1 MKRIL
6 IAVTLISLIVGP
18 TTRAAEVDSTNT
30 LVWCGLDYSMVK
42 MIGTMDFNQPDK
54 IFPNMLNTW
63 NGLFMKEMFPKL
75 DSIWS
80 PWSSVK
86 SDVKSVYSSN
96 EKASPSQIVREDGS
110 REEMV
115 NATHISEADIAKVVS
130 SYDLKNNQGIGL
142 VFIVDRLVKAQ
153 QVGCLYVVY
162 FDIPSRKVLYSER
175 VIAKGDGLGFRNYW
189 FNPIKAAV
197 GKLSK
202 MYKKA
207 EKARANN

>member
-6 IAVTLISLIVGP
+6 IVITLISLIVAP

-42 MIGTMDFNQPDK
+42 MIGTMDFNSPDE
-54 IFPNMLNTW
+54 IFPDMLNKW
-63 NGLFMKEMFPKL
+63 NGLFMNEMFPKL
-75 DSIWS
+75 DSAWS
-80 PWSSVK
+80 PWPSVK
-86 SDVKSVYSSN
+86 SDVKAVYSRN
-96 EKASPSQIVREDGS
+96 EKTSPDQIVREDGT

-115 NATHISEADIAKVVS
+115 NATHITEADIAKVVS

-142 VFIVDRLVKAQ
+142 VFIVDRLVRAQ
-153 QVGCLYVVY
+153 KVGCLYVVY
-162 FDIPSRKVLYSER
+162 FDISSRKVLYSER
-175 VIAKGDGLGFRNYW
+175 IIADGGGWGFRNYW
-189 FNPIKAAV
+189 FNPIKTAV

-207 EKARANN
+207 ENARVNN